1 MAALYKLQRRLA
13 LADAAVADEQQT
25 LAVDLDEHAVR
36 RQARGK
42 VLAQGGDDVGLK
54 LRGVLMRD
62 EHIAVVLLSHFYA
75 LREGRHTV
83 ADHKSR
89 DIVLHEALERGAAL
103 LGRKRIKICALDAP
117 HDLQA
122 LRVEVI
128 IEAGELHSRAVYIG
142 SRQQRGLI
150 VL

>member
-1 MAALYKLQRRLA
+1 
-13 LADAAVADEQQT
+13 
-25 LAVDLDEHAVR
+25 
-36 RQARGK
+36 
-42 VLAQGGDDVGLK
+42 
-54 LRGVLMRD
+54 MRD

-89 DIVLHEALERGAAL
+89 DIVLHEALKRGAAL